1 MRQCENEKRAIL
13 FSGEKWKLIGF
24 NSNQVKVK
32 LRETTNYCHSFTRG
46 IQWQFVS
53 SLIFQLR
60 TKNPPQSSPLFTAMY
75 YRTSVF
81 CKNGDWEYHISLS
94 PLLKAEK
101 NNAMK
106 ISHGSNNVLS
116 ISWGKFPI
124 SMDDILPNS
133 WLNTFLFF
141 TTLEKVKSR
150 SRKIPVKKATVFSFH
165 IDRSPNWNDIGV
177 PVKWR

>member
-1 MRQCENEKRAIL
+1 MAICFESNFPIEN
-13 FSGEKWKLIGF
+13 
-24 NSNQVKVK
+24 Q
-32 LRETTNYCHSFTRG
+32 
-46 IQWQFVS
+46 
-53 SLIFQLR
+53 
-60 TKNPPQSSPLFTAMY
+60 NPPSSSPYLLQNTAMY

-133 WLNTFLFF
+133 
-141 TTLEKVKSR
+141 
-150 SRKIPVKKATVFSFH
+150 
-165 IDRSPNWNDIGV
+165 
-177 PVKWR
+177 

>member
-1 MRQCENEKRAIL
+1 MPQCENEKRAIL
-13 FSGEKWKLIGF
+13 FSGEKRKLIGF

-60 TKNPPQSSPLFTAMY
+60 TKTLLGPPPYLLQNTAMY

-101 NNAMK
+101 IMPWK
-106 ISHGSNNVLS
+106 LVMDRIMFCQYHG
-116 ISWGKFPI
+116 GKFP
-124 SMDDILPNS
+124 SAMDDIFFKFITNALNS
-133 WLNTFLFF
+133 NTFLVLHN
-141 TTLEKVKSR
+141 TWE
-150 SRKIPVKKATVFSFH
+150 
-165 IDRSPNWNDIGV
+165 GQE
-177 PVKWR
+177 